1 MSYPASK
8 SSVRPRKARGN
19 RNLKAVRPQI
29 TSLIDIMTVLCFFML
44 KSFSTENQI
53 LTDTK
58 DLIIPESTA
67 KKKPDLMLTIK
78 VNNKHILAEDKIV
91 ADVPSALASND
102 LIIPGLS
109 QWLEQRRSAT
119 EKISQYSTTT
129 SFKGNV
135 IIQGDK
141 RIRFR
146 LLKKIMYT
154 CGQSGYNNFSLAVRQ
169 KEASL

>member
-1 MSYPASK
+1 MSFPASK
-8 SSVRPRKARGN
+8 SSIRPKKARGN
-19 RNLKAVRPQI
+19 RHLKAVRPQI

-53 LTDTK
+53 ITDTA

-67 KKKPDLMLTIK
+67 KKHPDLMLTIK
-78 VNNKHILAEDKIV
+78 VNNKHILCEDKIV
-91 ADVPSALASND
+91 ADVPSALSSDD
-102 LIIPGLS
+102 LVIPGLS
-109 QWLEQRRSAT
+109 RWLDFRRSAT
-119 EKISQYSTTT
+119 QKISQYSTTM

-154 CGQSGYNNFSLAVRQ
+154 CGQQGYNNFSLAVRQ
-169 KEASL
+169 KEGSP